1 MRWVIKNILKAMLTL
16 TVFSVATRCLGF
28 IYKIYLTKIMSTTDL
43 GIYNITLS
51 IFMVLLT
58 IVGSSVPL
66 TISKITAKNNSMGKN
81 SRSSYSVTSATI
93 LNLIIAIVI
102 CGITLCSKPII
113 NSLIGDEN
121 GYIIIISLLPSIIF
135 TAIYSGLK
143 GYMWGLENYFSVSI
157 VEFVEQILKIA
168 LCFVFIL
175 SNWFSNPVL
184 AVAQAMNI
192 SCGLSTLLGIYLYL
206 KNMGKFSYK
215 SGYFKEII
223 VSSAPLTFVRLLG
236 SLVMPLITIII
247 PLRLVS
253 TVLTRSE
260 ILSDLGVL
268 MGMTMPLL
276 SIPSTI
282 IGALCMILIP
292 KISGESKEQTNIGIN
307 YYILFTISCIFLFI
321 PSYIMLGKPIC
332 EYIFGNTQAGI
343 YLSQQ
348 AWIMLPIGLSQISTS
363 VLNALSLEN
372 RTFLYFIISNSALI
386 IFTLIFTPLLGTGI
400 LVTGMGLSATITAL
414 LNFRQIKKKLGTKTK
429 ILSLILSHI
438 LISIPVILVTTYT
451 YTIFTKYLS
460 PLVSIV
466 SSGCISVLSFVALLF
481 VFDIINFGTLKNYLK
496 RAKTAKS
503 SHL

>member
-1 MRWVIKNILKAMLTL
+1 MLTL

-28 IYKIYLTKIMSTTDL
+28 IYKIYLTKIMTTTDL

-58 IVGSSVPL
+58 IVGSSIPL
-66 TISKITAKNNSMGKN
+66 TISKITAKNNSLGKN
-81 SRSSYSVTSATI
+81 SRSSHSVTSATI
-93 LNLIIAIVI
+93 LNLIIALII
-102 CGITLCSKPII
+102 CGITLCCKPLI
-113 NSLIGDEN
+113 NTLIGDEN

-175 SNWFSNPVL
+175 SNLFLNPVL

-192 SCGLSTLLGIYLYL
+192 SCGLSTLLGVYLYL
-206 KNMGKFSYK
+206 KNSGRFSYK
-215 SGYFKEII
+215 KGYFKEII
-223 VSSAPLTFVRLLG
+223 ISSTPLTFVRLLS
-236 SLVMPLITIII
+236 SLIMPLITIII

-253 TVLTRSE
+253 PVLTRSE

-292 KISGESKEQTNIGIN
+292 KISGENKEQINNGIN

-321 PSYIMLGKPIC
+321 PAYMVLGKPIC
-332 EYIFGNTQAGI
+332 EYIFSNTQAGI

-386 IFTLIFTPLLGTGI
+386 IFTLIFTPLLGSGI
-400 LVTGMGLSATITAL
+400 LVVGMGLSASITAL
-414 LNFRQIKKKLGTKTK
+414 LNFIQIKKKLGTKTR
-429 ILSLILSHI
+429 IMSLTISHI
-438 LISIPVILVTTYT
+438 LLSIPVILITTYT
-451 YTIFTKYLS
+451 YNILSKYLS
-460 PLVSIV
+460 QLSTIAL
-466 SSGCISVLSFVALLF
+466 SGTISVVSFISLLF
-481 VFDIINFGTLKNYLK
+481 VFDIINFGTLKGYLK
-496 RAKTAKS
+496 RAKPAKS